1 MRMRK
6 ASILDSCYL
15 GQGQRWGRGMS
26 MGQQKDKDAL
36 SKDRIYTAS
45 SLLVMFCFLNL
56 AGRK

>member
-1 MRMRK
+1 MRK

-26 MGQQKDKDAL
+26 MGQQKDKNAL